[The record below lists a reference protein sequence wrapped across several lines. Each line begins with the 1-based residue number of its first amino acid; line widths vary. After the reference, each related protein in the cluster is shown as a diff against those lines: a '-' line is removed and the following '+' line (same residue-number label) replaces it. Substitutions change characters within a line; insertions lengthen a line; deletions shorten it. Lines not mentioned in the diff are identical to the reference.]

1 MKIVLLAAMSENR
14 VIGRENRIPWH
25 LPADLRRFKA
35 TTTGHHLIMGRRT
48 FESIGKP
55 LPGRTSIVLTRRPEY
70 RPQGVLV
77 AHTLDEALGL
87 CAGDEE
93 VFVIGGE
100 AIYRLALP
108 RADEIQLTVVHAT
121 IKGDARFPRFE
132 GCEWDLV
139 EDERFEADEHHEHG
153 HSFRRYRRVVESSGA

>member
-35 TTTGHHLIMGRRT
+35 RTTGHHLIMGRRT
-48 FESIGKP
+48 FESIPGAP
-55 LPGRTSIVLTRRPEY
+55 GLPGRTSIVLTRRQEY

-87 CAGDEE
+87 CAGDDE

-100 AIYRLALP
+100 EIYRLALP
-108 RADEIQLTVVHAT
+108 RADEIHLTVVHAT
-121 IKGDARFPRFE
+121 IEGDARFPEFE
-132 GCEWDLV
+132 PRQWDLV
-139 EDERFEADEHHEHG
+139 EEERHNADERHAYSY
-153 HSFRRYRRVVESSGA
+153 SFRRYCRVAEYV

>member
-25 LPADLRRFKA
+25 LPADLKRFKA

-48 FESIGKP
+48 FESIPGKP

-100 AIYRLALP
+100 EIYRLALP

-121 IKGDARFPRFE
+121 IEGDARFPKIEERQ
-132 GCEWDLV
+132 WSLV
-139 EDERFEADEHHEHG
+139 EDQRHEADERHEHAY
-153 HSFRRYRRVVESSGA
+153 SFRRYCRVVD

>member
-25 LPADLRRFKA
+25 LPADLKRFKA

-48 FESIGKP
+48 FESIPGKP

-100 AIYRLALP
+100 EIYRLALP
-108 RADEIQLTVVHAT
+108 RADEIQ
-121 IKGDARFPRFE
+121 FPKIEERQ
-132 GCEWDLV
+132 WSLV
-139 EDERFEADEHHEHG
+139 EDQRHEADERHEHAY
-153 HSFRRYRRVVESSGA
+153 SFRRYCRVVD